1 MSTIAYNI
9 KKLRTEKG
17 LSQQEF
23 GELFNINRGSIGSY
37 EEDRAEPKL
46 ETILKICKYFNI
58 NTHDFLTKK
67 LGIKI
72 VQQAVENQQENKA
85 TEEKVNNLEKR
96 IQELEQQMGKIS
108 KIINL
113 N

>member
-1 MSTIAYNI
+1 MSVIAYNI

-23 GELFNINRGSIGSY
+23 GELFNINRGSVGSY

-46 ETILKICKYFNI
+46 ETIIKICKYFNI
-58 NTHDFLTKK
+58 IVDDFINKK
-67 LGIKI
+67 MGSRKI
-72 VQQAVENQQENKA
+72 EQSIQEQEVKMA
-85 TEEKVNNLEKR
+85 TFEKVKSLEQRVK
-96 IQELEQQMGKIS
+96 ELERQMEKIS